1 MKSINQIVLTAGIT
15 KDVEVKTHTDANGR
29 TFHNCSLN
37 LAFTKTVRD
46 ANGDFKD
53 EPMYITGYYIVK
65 SDKIL
70 PFLTKGTQ
78 VLVTASLDQFLSSK
92 DQNRITCLRINDL
105 RLMSRPDTN
114 RTAEPVAPKPEAKA
128 NPAAYAVNP
137 EDNDFGYVPF

>member
-15 KDVEVKTHTDANGR
+15 KDVEVKTHTDASGK

-46 ANGDFKD
+46 ANGDFK
-53 EPMYITGYYIVK
+53 EESMYITGYYVVK
-65 SDKIL
+65 SDKLL
-70 PFLTKGTQ
+70 PLLTKGTQ
-78 VLVTASLDQFLSSK
+78 VLVTASLDQFLSRT
-92 DQNRITCLRINDL
+92 DQSRITCLRINDL
-105 RLMSRPDTN
+105 RLMSRPDVN

>member
-15 KDVEVKTHTDANGR
+15 KDVEVKTHTDQNGR
-29 TFHNCSLN
+29 TYHNCALN
-37 LAFTKTVRD
+37 LAFTKTTRD

-53 EPMYITGYYIVK
+53 ESMYITGYYIAK

-78 VLVTASLDQFLSSK
+78 VLVTASLDQFVSRT

-114 RTAEPVAPKPEAKA
+114 RAAEPVAPKPEAKA

-137 EDNDFGYVPF
+137 DDNDFGYVPF